1 MRNSGCRPDTSVYN
15 SVISAHLHSRDKSKA
30 LEKAMSYFEK
40 MKGMERCN
48 PRIVTYNILL
58 RAFAQAK
65 NVEQV
70 DALLKD
76 LDESIVTPDI
86 FTFNGLMDAYG
97 ENGMIKEMEHVLSRM
112 KSNQLKPDIITF
124 NILIDSYGKKQEFQK
139 MELFKSLLQSKE
151 KPTIPKFNLMITNYG
166 RARSREKSELVLEK
180 MIDLGYKPSYITYE
194 CLIVMYGHCESKR
207 TIG

>member
-1 MRNSGCRPDTSVYN
+1 
-15 SVISAHLHSRDKSKA
+15 
-30 LEKAMSYFEK
+30 
-40 MKGMERCN
+40 MKGMERCS
-48 PRIVTYNILL
+48 PSIVTYNILL

-97 ENGMIKEMEHVLSRM
+97 KNGMIKEMEHVLSRM
-112 KSNQLKPDIITF
+112 KSYQLKPDIITF

-139 MELFKSLLQSKE
+139 MEQV
-151 KPTIPKFNLMITNYG
+151 
-166 RARSREKSELVLEK
+166 A
-180 MIDLGYKPSYITYE
+180 SYITYE
-194 CLIVMYGHCESKR
+194 CLIVMYGHCDCVSKQEILFDRVMESEKEKKVS
-207 TIG
+207 TLNSMLDTYCMNGLPVEAHVLFESIHSAKSFPIDSSTYKLLYKAYTKADMKELGQNY